1 MTLPL
6 FLIMSP
12 SKKTFLL
19 ISKFPVFLNASKT
32 IAVVVYTHNK
42 RDITVIYDI
51 FRVFELDQLLSPS
64 LVPEH
69 CLVDL
74 AFLITTYRSTHLTPH
89 IIGLNM
95 QDLNFKHKK
104 KLEKIWT
111 ELLEL
116 SVKNVIM
123 ESSLP
128 FFYMQP

>member
-1 MTLPL
+1 M
-6 FLIMSP
+6 
-12 SKKTFLL
+12 
-19 ISKFPVFLNASKT
+19 
-32 IAVVVYTHNK
+32 VVYTRNK

>member
-1 MTLPL
+1 
-6 FLIMSP
+6 
-12 SKKTFLL
+12 
-19 ISKFPVFLNASKT
+19 
-32 IAVVVYTHNK
+32 
-42 RDITVIYDI
+42 
-51 FRVFELDQLLSPS
+51 
-64 LVPEH
+64 
-69 CLVDL
+69 
-74 AFLITTYRSTHLTPH
+74 
-89 IIGLNM
+89 M